1 MSTIPAGRH
10 ARRRPR
16 IDLAAEAEG
25 LWLVLGIMILL
36 AVVVTLAL

>member
-1 MSTIPAGRH
+1 MTTLPTGRH

-25 LWLVLGIMILL
+25 LWLVLGIMVLL
-36 AVVVTLAL
+36 AVVVTAVL